1 MDGRNQMT
9 TSFWLLVLAVVG
21 CYTCCLFLCIVVSKM
36 PHVVAIRIFR
46 APCACVWCCCYPVCA
61 RYINIKVSI
70 LHRLSVVTRFVQQG
84 GSDWGLYQWHS
95 FVCPRSQTGGLSTMH
110 ISEIGEIVVG
120 GPNNHQPANRSRQR
134 RLRWTLHYSVL
145 AVLQIH
151 RRVSMQLTLTSCQF
165 GRVQVI
171 KRTHHTVRFK
181 RFTHHFPRSD
191 IINPSTATTV

>member
-1 MDGRNQMT
+1 MNIRGLNLSPKFQSFFAVLLCLDFFALALRIRHYATKLGKFKSSSKIAGETWQKKSRNLETPPPTSGGRCNFEASSEDVCKIKVKNPIRVHMDGRNQMT

-84 GSDWGLYQWHS
+84 GSD
-95 FVCPRSQTGGLSTMH
+95 
-110 ISEIGEIVVG
+110 
-120 GPNNHQPANRSRQR
+120 
-134 RLRWTLHYSVL
+134 
-145 AVLQIH
+145 
-151 RRVSMQLTLTSCQF
+151 
-165 GRVQVI
+165 
-171 KRTHHTVRFK
+171 
-181 RFTHHFPRSD
+181 
-191 IINPSTATTV
+191 